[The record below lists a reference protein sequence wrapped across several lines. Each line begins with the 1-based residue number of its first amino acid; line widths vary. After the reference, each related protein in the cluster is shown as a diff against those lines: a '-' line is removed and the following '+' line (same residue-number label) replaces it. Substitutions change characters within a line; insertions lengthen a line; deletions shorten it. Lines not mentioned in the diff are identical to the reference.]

1 MTALELVEPMTAA
14 GRPRIDEREAR
25 ELADRFA
32 DAPAEDVLSW
42 AFNRF
47 GDGVALVS
55 SFQAE
60 AMVLLDMAVRLNPAA
75 RVLTIDTGRLP
86 HETYDL
92 IDQVRRRYGIRV
104 EVFYPEAR
112 AVERMVSEHGFNLF
126 YDSLP
131 NRFLCCHHRKVDPLQ
146 RALSGLDA
154 WVTGLRREGVAS
166 RAHVRK
172 VDFDEDH
179 GGLLKLSP
187 LADWTHDAVWNYLQR
202 NEVPYHPYYDQGYT
216 SIGCAPC
223 TRPTPAGA
231 DARAGRWWWETDAP
245 KECGMH
251 CSLETG
257 RHQRHAAAVL
267 ARYSPSS
274 SSA

>member
-1 MTALELVEPMTAA
+1 MTGLEATQNTVQQAT
-14 GRPRIDEREAR
+14 RPRLDEAAVR
-25 ELADRFA
+25 ELAQHFES
-32 DAPAEDVLSW
+32 APAEELLSW
-42 AFNRF
+42 AFDRF
-47 GDGVALVS
+47 GDGAALVS

-60 AMVLLDMAVRLNPAA
+60 AMVLIDMAVRLNPRA

-126 YDSLP
+126 YNSVQD
-131 NRFLCCHHRKVDPLQ
+131 RFLCCHNRKVVPLQ

-154 WVTGLRREGVAS
+154 WVTGLRRDQVSS
-166 RAHVRK
+166 RSDVRK
-172 VDFDEDH
+172 VALDREH

-187 LADWTHDAVWNYLQR
+187 LADWSNDAVWNYLR
-202 NEVPYHPYYDQGYT
+202 ANDVPYHPYYDQGYT

-223 TRPTPAGA
+223 TRPAPDGG
-231 DARAGRWWWETDAP
+231 DPRGGRWWWETDAP

-257 RHQRHAAAVL
+257 RFQRQAAVAL
-267 ARYSPSS
+267 AR
-274 SSA
+274 